1 MLQWMGEDQ
10 NRIDT
15 GKEAKKAVATMLSVL
30 VEHHITT
37 VASTMMSVIPIL
49 SRKLHGVFVH
59 PFGLTTRT
67 LRGSF

>member
-30 VEHHITT
+30 VEHDERDTYT
-37 VASTMMSVIPIL
+37 VTEIAWSVCSSFWFDNTDIERIIL
-49 SRKLHGVFVH
+49 RLAHM
-59 PFGLTTRT
+59 P
-67 LRGSF
+67 